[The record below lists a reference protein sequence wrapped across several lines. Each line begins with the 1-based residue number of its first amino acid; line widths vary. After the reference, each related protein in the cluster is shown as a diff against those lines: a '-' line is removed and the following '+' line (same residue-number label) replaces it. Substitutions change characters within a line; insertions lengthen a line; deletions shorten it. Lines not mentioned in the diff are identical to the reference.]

1 LKFSLALEKR
11 APASSSS
18 PVRRETPS
26 NPTDHA
32 ETIKKSKLG
41 LYEVEHE
48 LYYYSLENRSNL
60 CQIPAN
66 RYILSILRLS
76 LPIKITPLIWQVQM
90 TEKNYSNY
98 QQKLIKRF
106 YQNRDAIALQRAQ
119 ELVTELYLSEGKK
132 REKVWVTLAKNLELA
147 GVPVDHIAHLR
158 EKDDP
163 ALVAK
168 ILSEMV

>member
-1 LKFSLALEKR
+1 MA
-11 APASSSS
+11 
-18 PVRRETPS
+18 
-26 NPTDHA
+26 D
-32 ETIKKSKLG
+32 
-41 LYEVEHE
+41 
-48 LYYYSLENRSNL
+48 
-60 CQIPAN
+60 
-66 RYILSILRLS
+66 
-76 LPIKITPLIWQVQM
+76 
-90 TEKNYSNY
+90 KNYSNY